1 MERYEINDNTL
12 AIVACNEKLSRVY
25 EDNKSFLVKA
35 SSNKIMEDSCE
46 YFGSSLEGRRKGTE
60 AMIGINY
67 KAPIIVEESNNLI
80 FFPTS
85 SIRKSANSWVS
96 LNHFKKC
103 YEVGKEVS
111 VEFDNQVKI
120 KLPISVGSLNNQ
132 VLRSSRLDSK
142 LRMRKD
148 KKTF

>member
-1 MERYEINDNTL
+1 MERYEINDETL
-12 AIVACNEKLSRVY
+12 AIVACNDKLSRVY
-25 EDNKSFLVKA
+25 ENDKSFYVKNG
-35 SSNKIMEDSCE
+35 SNKIMEDSCE
-46 YFGSSLEGRRKGTE
+46 YFGSSLDGRRKGTE

-85 SIRKSANSWVS
+85 SIRNNVNCWVS
-96 LNHFKKC
+96 LKHFKKG
-103 YEVGKEVS
+103 YRDGKDVM
-111 VEFDNQVKI
+111 VEFDNHVKI

-142 LRMRKD
+142 LRSRKD

>member
-103 YEVGKEVS
+103 YEVGKEVI